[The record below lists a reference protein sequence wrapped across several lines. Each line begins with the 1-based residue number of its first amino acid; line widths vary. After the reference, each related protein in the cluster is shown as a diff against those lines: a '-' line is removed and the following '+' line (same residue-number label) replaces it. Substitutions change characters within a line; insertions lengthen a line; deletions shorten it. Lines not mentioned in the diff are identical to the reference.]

1 MLKVPNSIPV
11 KSRLSLSAWAVAAL
25 LSLMS
30 LASSLLHLSP
40 VDQSLN
46 ARAEQTNL
54 PSDHTARCVQE
65 YDSCNR
71 LDCNLPLRCEADA
84 EIGEPIACLKT
95 ATRGRIVRA
104 I

>member
-11 KSRLSLSAWAVAAL
+11 KSRLSFSAWAVAAL

-54 PSDHTARCVQE
+54 PSDHTRDVFK
-65 YDSCNR
+65 SM
-71 LDCNLPLRCEADA
+71 
-84 EIGEPIACLKT
+84 IA
-95 ATRGRIVRA
+95 ATGLIATFR
-104 I
+104 

>member
-11 KSRLSLSAWAVAAL
+11 KSRLPLSAWAVAAL

-46 ARAEQTNL
+46 ARAEQVNL
-54 PSDHTARCVQE
+54 PSDHARDVFK
-65 YDSCNR
+65 NMMAATG
-71 LDCNLPLRCEADA
+71 L
-84 EIGEPIACLKT
+84 IAT
-95 ATRGRIVRA
+95 FR
-104 I
+104 